1 MPDGVAG
8 RQGRGRLLSPPRR
21 LVIALLAASLAA
33 GCVQNDGSRNPL
45 KGMFSVGVDDERA
58 VGFEADQEIQAGLRG
73 AGKLIED
80 PLVLAFLHELGQSMV
95 SSLGDQPFTYR
106 FRVVADPSLNAFA
119 LPGGPIYFNSG
130 TLLQATSLDELAGV
144 MAHEI
149 AHVKGRHYA
158 RMRERAA
165 IPSLLAQVAAVAA
178 AAATGQAE
186 PLIIA
191 QGVNVALQL
200 SYTREF
206 EAEADTLAT
215 AFLARSGYPPDGV
228 VPFFERILAS
238 QRHPGIDIPPYL
250 YSHPA
255 VESRIATAR
264 ERAKGVTVTG
274 TVPPGLR
281 RAFRAAQYRLAL
293 LQETNRTELRMAT
306 GGPDRRADP
315 ILAHSRVLADSGDVR
330 GALAEL
336 AAAEEVMPAEPRL
349 AYRRGELLEEA
360 GRLREAADAFQKAA
374 VLDPNVALNF
384 YRLGQVKR
392 RLGQRI
398 QAVFFLEQAAR
409 GFEREGTLRKKTDEA
424 LRRLIFP
431 VLDKAG
437 VADGATRAGADTPA
451 GHSQERFLPSDAQV
465 VWWGWVTPPYIDR
478 RPDVRVRFYDPSG
491 ALVQDGPA
499 QRLKRPSIGATLPLS
514 PEIRDRH
521 GIWRIIAT
529 LDDDPIHQTTFRLEP
544 TNEK

>member
-1 MPDGVAG
+1 
-8 RQGRGRLLSPPRR
+8 
-21 LVIALLAASLAA
+21 
-33 GCVQNDGSRNPL
+33 
-45 KGMFSVGVDDERA
+45 MFSVGVDDERA
-58 VGFEADQEIQAGLRG
+58 VGFEADQEIQAGLRQ
-73 AGKLIED
+73 AGRLIED

-95 SSLGDQPFTYR
+95 ASLGEQPFTYR
-106 FRVVADPSLNAFA
+106 FRVVADPQLNAFA

-130 TLLQATSLDELAGV
+130 TILQAVSLDELAGV

-178 AAATGQAE
+178 AAATGQGE

-215 AFLARSGYPPDGV
+215 AFLARSGYPPDGI
-228 VPFFERILAS
+228 VPFFERILAT
-238 QRHPGIDIPPYL
+238 QRRPGIEIPPYL

-264 ERAKGVTVTG
+264 ERADGVTVTG

-293 LQETNRTELRMAT
+293 LQETNRTELRKPM
-306 GGPDRRADP
+306 GGPDPRADP
-315 ILAHSRVLADSGDVR
+315 ILARVDELADAGQVR
-330 GALAEL
+330 EAIEEL
-336 AAAEEVMPAEPRL
+336 VAAETAMPVEPRL
-349 AYRRGELLEEA
+349 AFRRGELLEQQ
-360 GRLREAADAFQKAA
+360 GRLRDAADAFQKAA
-374 VLDPNVALNF
+374 VLDPSVALNF
-384 YRLGQVKR
+384 YRLGMVMR
-392 RLGQRI
+392 RLGQPI
-398 QAVFFLEQAAR
+398 QAVFFLEQAQR
-409 GFEREGTLRKKTDEA
+409 GFERRGTLRTKTDEA

-431 VLDKAG
+431 VLERAG
-437 VADGATRAGADTPA
+437 VADGRSSAGSDTPG
-451 GHSQERFLPSDAQV
+451 GHSQERFDPGDPQV

-478 RPDVRVRFYDPSG
+478 REDVRVRFYDPSG
-491 ALVQDGPA
+491 VLVQDGPA
-499 QRLKRPSIGATLPLS
+499 ERLRRPAIGATLPLV
-514 PEIRDRH
+514 PEIRDRL
-521 GIWRIIAT
+521 GIWRIVAT
-529 LDDDPIHQTTFRLEP
+529 LDDTPIHQTTFRLEP
-544 TNEK
+544 SP